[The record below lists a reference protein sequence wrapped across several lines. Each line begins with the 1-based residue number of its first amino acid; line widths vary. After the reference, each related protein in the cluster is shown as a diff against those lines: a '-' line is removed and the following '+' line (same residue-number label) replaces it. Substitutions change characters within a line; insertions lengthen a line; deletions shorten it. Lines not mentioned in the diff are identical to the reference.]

1 MTTKQ
6 QKIWPIKG
14 GVHPDFN
21 KECST
26 QTPISKASLPST
38 VIIPVAQHIG
48 EIGHIIVDIG
58 QHVQKGQPLTDLPE
72 GLGVITHASTS
83 GTITAIEERDVPHSS
98 GLQATCVVIEVDGK
112 DEWGEFKREP
122 ILDYDSTDTLH
133 LCERIRRSGLVGM
146 GGAAFPFAAKLAASK
161 EGAVK
166 TLIINGVE
174 CEPYISCDDMLMR
187 TYAEEVMRGIHILLY
202 ILKPQRCMIGVED
215 NKPIAIQALEKAQQT
230 LGIDVDIVSI
240 PTIYPSGDEK
250 QLIRILTG
258 KKLKK
263 RELTFDHG
271 ILMHNVA
278 TVRSVYR
285 AVIHGEPLISRIVTV
300 TGRGIRNPQNFEVPI
315 GTPIEHLI
323 QQTGGYTKHA
333 ERLLIG
339 GPMMGF
345 PVKSDALPIIK
356 AMNCI
361 LVAPTQDLPYSMD
374 MAMPCIRC
382 GQCAEVCPVDLLPQ
396 QLYWHTKAREFD
408 KAESYELF
416 DCIECGCCAYVC
428 PSDIP
433 LVAHYR
439 FAKSEIR
446 NERDKQ
452 MKIDIAR
459 ERFEFHEFRKERD
472 KRERD
477 EKRAKHKA
485 ALQKKKASGGD
496 DKQAVIKAAMER
508 AKAKKAQQNDEP
520 KNTENL
526 TPAQQKQIDEAKQ
539 RRQQNTKDTE

>member
-1 MTTKQ
+1 MMTEH
-6 QKIWPIKG
+6 KIWPIKG

-21 KECST
+21 KDCST
-26 QTPISKASLPST
+26 QTPITKATLPDT
-38 VIIPVAQHIG
+38 IVIPVAQHIG
-48 EIGHIIVDIG
+48 EIGHIIVDVG
-58 QHVQKGQPLTDLPE
+58 QTIHKGQPLTDLPE

-83 GTITAIEERDVPHSS
+83 GTIIAIEERDVPHSS
-98 GLQATCVVIEVDGK
+98 GLQATCVVIDVDGK
-112 DEWGEFKREP
+112 DDWGEFKRDP
-122 ILDYDSTDTLH
+122 ILDYDQTDTMH
-133 LCERIRRSGLVGM
+133 LCGRIRRSGLVGM
-146 GGAAFPFAAKLAASK
+146 GGAAFPFAAKLAATR

-187 TYAEEVMRGIHILLY
+187 TYADEIIQGIKILLY
-202 ILKPQRCMIGVED
+202 ILKPEECLIGIED
-215 NKPIAIQALEKAQQT
+215 NKPLAIEALQKAQQD
-230 LGIDVDIVSI
+230 LDVAVDIVSI

-263 RELTFDHG
+263 TDLTFDHG

-278 TVRSVYR
+278 TVRSVFR

-300 TGRGIRNPQNFEVPI
+300 TGRGISKPQNFEAPI
-315 GTPIEHLI
+315 GTPIEHLVKLA
-323 QQTGGYTKHA
+323 GGYTDQA

-382 GQCAEVCPVDLLPQ
+382 GQCADACPVDLLPQ
-396 QLYWHTKAREFD
+396 QLYWHAKAREFD
-408 KAESYELF
+408 KTETYQLF

-452 MKIDIAR
+452 KKIDLAR
-459 ERFEFHEFRKERD
+459 ERFDFHEFRKERD

-485 ALQKKKASGGD
+485 ALQKKKASGSN
-496 DKQAVIKAAMER
+496 DKQAAIKAAMER
-508 AKAKKAQQNDEP
+508 AKAKKTQQTNAP
-520 KNTENL
+520 KNTDNL
-526 TPAQQKQIDEAKQ
+526 TPAQQKQIDEAEQ
-539 RRQQNTKDTE
+539 RRQQKPRDTE

>member
-1 MTTKQ
+1 MNTEH
-6 QKIWPIKG
+6 KIWPIKG
-14 GVHPDFN
+14 GVHPQFN

-26 QTPISKASLPST
+26 QTPIAKATLPAM

-48 EIGHIIVDIG
+48 EIGHIIVEVG
-58 QHVQKGQPLTDLPE
+58 QNIQKGQPLTDLPE

-83 GTITAIEERDVPHSS
+83 GTIIAIEERDVPHSS
-98 GLQATCVVIEVDGK
+98 GLQATCVVIETDGK
-112 DEWGEFKREP
+112 DEWGEHKLDP
-122 ILDYDSTDTLH
+122 ILDYQQHDSLQ

-161 EGAVK
+161 QDSIN

-187 TYAEEVMRGIHILLY
+187 TYAEEVIRGIQILQY
-202 ILKPQRCMIGVED
+202 ILKPEKCLIGVED
-215 NKPIAIQALEKAQQT
+215 NKPEALKALQEAQQS
-230 LGIDVDIVSI
+230 LQVPAKIIAI

-250 QLIRILTG
+250 QLIRVLTG

-263 RELTFDHG
+263 TELTFDHG

-278 TVRSVYR
+278 TVRSVFR
-285 AVIHGEPLISRIVTV
+285 AVIHGEPLISRIVTI
-300 TGRGIRNPQNFEVPI
+300 TGRGISQPQNFEVPI

-323 QQTGGYTKHA
+323 QLAGGYTPHA

-345 PVKSDALPIIK
+345 PVKTDSLPIVK
-356 AMNCI
+356 GMNCV
-361 LVAPTQDLPYSMD
+361 LVAPTEDLPYSMD

-382 GQCAEVCPVDLLPQ
+382 GQCAEACPVDLLPQ
-396 QLYWHTKAREFD
+396 QLYWHAKARELD
-408 KAESYELF
+408 KAESYEIF

-452 MKIDIAR
+452 KKIDLAR
-459 ERFEFHEFRKERD
+459 ERFDFHEFRKERD

-485 ALQKKKASGGD
+485 ALQKKKAAGGD
-496 DKQAVIKAAMER
+496 DKQAAIKAAMER
-508 AKAKKAQQNDEP
+508 AKAKKAQQTEAP
-520 KNTENL
+520 KNTDNL
-526 TPAQQKQIDEAKQ
+526 TPAQQKQLDEAEQ
-539 RRQQNTKDTE
+539 RRQQPSGDAE